1 MMAFFMPYYK
11 KIKQLI
17 YMLGFGVGLAFFAS
31 ASLAASNSLSIR
43 SANLIAYENDY
54 LLNADAEINFGPEME
69 KAIIK
74 GFIFNFLIEFQL
86 MTPRKYWFNDEVVTT
101 VQQVSLNY
109 HALTRQYIV
118 IRDGQQHSYAT
129 LDEAIEDLSIIQDM
143 KVFQRAH
150 VEKDEAYRAVL
161 LMRLDHKKLPK
172 ALQIEAIGDSDW
184 KMSSQRF
191 MWTPNLLK

>member
-17 YMLGFGVGLAFFAS
+17 YILGIGLCLVFFAS
-31 ASLAASNSLSIR
+31 ASQAAGNSLSIR
-43 SANLIAYENDY
+43 SANLIAFENDY

-69 KAIIK
+69 KAIVK
-74 GFIFNFLIEFQL
+74 GFAFNFLIEFQL
-86 MTPRKYWFNDEVVTT
+86 MSPRKYWFNDEVVTT
-101 VQQVSLNY
+101 MQEVSLSY

-118 IRDGQQHSYAT
+118 IRDGQQHTYAT

-150 VEKDEAYRAVL
+150 VEKGEVYRAVL
-161 LMRLDHKKLPK
+161 LMRLDNKKLPK
-172 ALQIEAIGDSDW
+172 ALQIEAIGGGDW

-191 MWTPNLLK
+191 TWTPNLFK